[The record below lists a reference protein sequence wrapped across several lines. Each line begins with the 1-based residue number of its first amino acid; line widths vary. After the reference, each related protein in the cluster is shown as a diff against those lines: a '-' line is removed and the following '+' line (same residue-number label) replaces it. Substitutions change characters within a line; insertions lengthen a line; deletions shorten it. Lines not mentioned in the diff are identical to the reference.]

1 MAAVDGVVRGEPLLG
16 VRGRSL
22 GVRGHLRLGVLAGEF
37 DRVRM
42 DVALLAPGEPAV
54 GAKVVPL
61 DDELYLCLLY
71 TSDAADE

>member
-54 GAKVVPL
+54 GAKVDVYKRQAKHIPETCHTAPL
-61 DDELYLCLLY
+61 
-71 TSDAADE
+71 A